1 MAASST
7 TSTSNPPTP
16 STVPHGGV
24 RPLHQKS
31 TINVSALCGAN
42 SVTLSSK
49 SCTNDALK
57 VQRVAGE
64 ACGRRRESWPHP
76 RPPQH
81 PILHPPPPSPQ
92 LRYPSP
98 PGGIP
103 CRRPCY
109 PSSGGGVG
117 GHPPPPSTPFATI
130 GGGGGGRGGVSPVGG
145 AVGGALAWFRDRKNG
160 GGGGVEKIAG
170 GAIARVFDTVSRKF
184 NTPGGLFVQDRQN
197 SPGGSS
203 ISSRESPSPAT
214 LPERCGPCAPNY
226 KPYMAASLIKNAF
239 L

>member
-1 MAASST
+1 MKHRNT
-7 TSTSNPPTP
+7 E
-16 STVPHGGV
+16 
-24 RPLHQKS
+24 RPL
-31 TINVSALCGAN
+31 
-42 SVTLSSK
+42 
-49 SCTNDALK
+49 
-57 VQRVAGE
+57 RVAG
-64 ACGRRRESWPHP
+64 AASRRRRESWPHP

-117 GHPPPPSTPFATI
+117 GHPPPPSTPFATV
-130 GGGGGGRGGVSPVGG
+130 GGGRGGQGRGLSRRGRGWRRLSVVP
-145 AVGGALAWFRDRKNG
+145 RPEERR
-160 GGGGVEKIAG
+160 GGGVEKIAG

-203 ISSRESPSPAT
+203 ISSRESPAPAM
-214 LPERCGPCAPNY
+214 LPERCGP
-226 KPYMAASLIKNAF
+226 
-239 L
+239 